1 MKEFW
6 VYTLLRLGLFAG
18 SFGIVLGI
26 WLLAISGG
34 DWSSLVRDE
43 VDRAVFWSVIVA
55 FIVSGVGSYY
65 LLRQQREGFAA
76 KVEARASRVSD
87 RLAEQRSKE
96 DAD

>member
-43 VDRAVFWSVIVA
+43 VNNAVFWSVIVA
-55 FIVSGVGSYY
+55 FVISGVASYY
-65 LLRQQREGFAA
+65 LLRHQREGFAA
-76 KVEARASRVSD
+76 KVEARAGRVSE